1 MVSKITIKPFINT
14 RLGKK
19 VSYTHPYLGKIETTN
34 PGYPVYIQITYR
46 RKTTHIKSQ
55 VAGYYSDLSDLS
67 PQDNYQLKKEC
78 KAIYELTAYL
88 VKLFDNRHD
97 KKKEDIIPNFKI
109 YYQQYCQQ
117 LDQLIIKGLLATL
130 FDVIERCNSEFYELF
145 AHHTFSSDI
154 KFKVLLKAA
163 RELITNFNNQA
174 SADEKTLFNI
184 WVKYSDLIDLNNY
197 ELDGIDYYII
207 NWIVSDKTELIK
219 SSSIANIKN
228 NEVDIMV
235 LFIDKWIKEYMKYN
249 I

>member
-1 MVSKITIKPFINT
+1 MKIKITVKPFVNT

-145 AHHTFSSDI
+145 ANNAYGDI
-154 KFKVLLKAA
+154 KFKVLLKSA
-163 RELITNFNNQA
+163 RGLHPNFDSQA
-174 SADEKTLFNI
+174 SPDEKSLFNF
-184 WVKYSDLIDLNNY
+184 WAKYSDLIDLNNY
-197 ELDGIDYYII
+197 EIDGIDQYLI

-228 NEVDIMV
+228 NEVDSIV
-235 LFIDKWIKEYMKYN
+235 QFIDKWIKEYMNYN
-249 I
+249 F